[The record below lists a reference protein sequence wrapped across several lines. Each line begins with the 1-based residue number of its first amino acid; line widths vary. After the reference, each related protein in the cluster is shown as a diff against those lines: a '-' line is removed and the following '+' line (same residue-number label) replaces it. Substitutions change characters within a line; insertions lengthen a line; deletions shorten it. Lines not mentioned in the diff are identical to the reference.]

1 MFKFVL
7 FASLLVSVALAAPID
22 DQLNAEDQRDLEAKQ
37 NSNAQYEFNS
47 KVDDHINDGTI
58 EREETRDGTKVTG
71 SYSYTDGFVK
81 RTVHYEADENG
92 YRVIKDEMQD
102 IGDGPVFNENGQA
115 DVQGSLIGSYS
126 IKLDNSSDK
135 QHYKG
140 TNEHL

>member
-1 MFKFVL
+1 MLKFVL
-7 FASLLVSVALAAPID
+7 FASLLVSVAVAAPVE
-22 DQLNAEDQRDLEAKQ
+22 DQLNAEEQRALEAEQ
-37 NSNAQYEFNS
+37 NANAQYQFNS
-47 KVDDHINDGTI
+47 NIDDKINDGAIT
-58 EREETRDGTKVTG
+58 REESRDGTKVTG

-92 YRVIKDEMQD
+92 YRVVKDEMQD
-102 IGDGPVFNENGQA
+102 IGDGPVFDENGQA
-115 DVQGSLIGSYS
+115 DVEGSLIGKYS

>member
-7 FASLLVSVALAAPID
+7 FASLLVSVALAAPVD
-22 DQLNAEDQRDLEAKQ
+22 DQLNAEDQKALEAEQ
-37 NSNAQYEFNS
+37 NASAQYEFNS
-47 KVDDHINDGTI
+47 NINDHINDGAI
-58 EREETRDGTKVTG
+58 HREEVRDGSKVTG
-71 SYSYTDGFVK
+71 SYSYTDGFVR
-81 RTVHYEADENG
+81 RTVHYVADENG
-92 YRVIKDEMQD
+92 YRVVKDEMQE

-115 DVQGSLIGSYS
+115 DVQGSLIGMYS